1 MRRMIQDGDEPE
13 SLEMGDVLGH
23 ARLLVVH
30 LVPHRLQLTREGFLN
45 FGALQTVKV
54 RVFQFCLFNTHIL
67 ELAGEPLVLLSE
79 LGDQEAFLL
88 LRRPLAVLRLLQQ
101 GSQALDNRNLTL
113 LMNELQ
119 FAEILS

>member
-1 MRRMIQDGDEPE
+1 
-13 SLEMGDVLGH
+13 MGDVLRH

-79 LGDQEAFLL
+79 LGDQQAFLL

-113 LMNELQ
+113 LKNG
-119 FAEILS
+119 FAKILF